1 MKVIFATLVL
11 NCLASISA
19 IAAAAVDRS
28 TEIKCEGGAVG
39 IWNWV
44 YNIQDEANPY
54 SDCHLDD
61 DTVFAE
67 GTLYIIIICFAFLI
81 SRFIDMESMSKIT
94 ILKSGRGNLFLTSQ
108 IFN

>member
-11 NCLASISA
+11 NFLAPISA

-39 IWNWV
+39 IWKWV

-54 SDCHLDD
+54 SDCRLDD
-61 DTVFAE
+61 GTVFAE
-67 GTLYIIIICFAFLI
+67 GTLYIISVLHF
-81 SRFIDMESMSKIT
+81 
-94 ILKSGRGNLFLTSQ
+94 
-108 IFN
+108 